1 MTEAGV
7 KFRPVSL
14 SDDVVPHFVCQ
25 KSLKDPVD

>member
-1 MTEAGV
+1 MTDAGV